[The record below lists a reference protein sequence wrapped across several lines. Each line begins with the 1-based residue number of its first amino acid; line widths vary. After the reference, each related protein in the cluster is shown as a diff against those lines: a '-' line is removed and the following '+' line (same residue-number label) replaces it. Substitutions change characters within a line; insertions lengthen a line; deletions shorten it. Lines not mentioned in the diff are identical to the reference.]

1 MSCAICRT
9 RKPRRFCPGVHADI
23 CTLCCGAEREV
34 TVDCPL
40 DCPYLEEARKHERT
54 APLNPDE
61 FPNKDIRITEEFL
74 GEHEFLVVGA
84 AKNLMLAAFDTPGAV
99 DGDVRDALDALIRT
113 QRTLQSGVY
122 YESRPVNALA
132 NRIFGATQTGLEE
145 FRKDER
151 EELGMSR
158 TRDADVLGVLV
169 FLQRLALD
177 RDNGRPR
184 GRAFLDSL
192 RGFLSEAEGTVPQG
206 PRASSLIVP

>member
-1 MSCAICRT
+1 VQ
-9 RKPRRFCPGVHADI
+9 GDI

-40 DCPYLEEARKHERT
+40 DCPYLQEARKHERT
-54 APLNPDE
+54 EPVNPDE
-61 FPNKDIRITEEFL
+61 FPNKDIRLTEEFL
-74 GEHEFLVVGA
+74 GDHESLVVGA
-84 AKNLMLAAFDTPGAV
+84 SKSLMLAAFDTPGAV

-132 NRIFGATQTGLEE
+132 NRIFSATQTGLEE
-145 FRKDER
+145 FRKNER
-151 EELGMSR
+151 EELGMLR
-158 TRDADVLGVLV
+158 TRDTDVLNVLV

-177 RDNGRPR
+177 RNNGRPR
-184 GRAFLDSL
+184 GRAFLDFL
-192 RGFLSEAEGTVPQG
+192 RGFLSDAEGVVPQG